1 MIRRTTPWRKSRRL
15 EKFLFLRN
23 LFRPRHRLMVID
35 VTREFALHKSV
46 EKNAWR
52 SNPLGGCQGPVNLGV
67 ATRRLPQPRL
77 ATSRQ
82 RLPGPA
88 CRLQAPVRRGAAGR
102 AAMSSLSGAHLAPY
116 FAIVLLS
123 SAADVAHIRPQ
134 FSSTR
139 KKKDFLQGNKL

>member
-1 MIRRTTPWRKSRRL
+1 MIRRTTPWRKSRTL

-52 SNPLGGCQGPVNLGV
+52 SNPLGCCQGPVNLGV
-67 ATRRLPQPRL
+67 ATRKPPQPPRL

-82 RLPGPA
+82 RLPGLA

-102 AAMSSLSGAHLAPY
+102 DEFPFRCSSCSLFRDRPVIIRCRCGAHP
-116 FAIVLLS
+116 S
-123 SAADVAHIRPQ
+123 SI
-134 FSSTR
+134 
-139 KKKDFLQGNKL
+139 

>member
-1 MIRRTTPWRKSRRL
+1 MEIESFGRLSRSSELGSRDT
-15 EKFLFLRN
+15 KTA
-23 LFRPRHRLMVID
+23 PAAPSD
-35 VTREFALHKSV
+35 VS
-46 EKNAWR
+46 
-52 SNPLGGCQGPVNLGV
+52 
-67 ATRRLPQPRL
+67 